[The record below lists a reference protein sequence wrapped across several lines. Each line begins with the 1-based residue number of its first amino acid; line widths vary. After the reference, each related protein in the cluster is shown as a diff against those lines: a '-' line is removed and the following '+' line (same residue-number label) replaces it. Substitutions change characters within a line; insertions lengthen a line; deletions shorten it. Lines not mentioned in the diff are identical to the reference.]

1 MRKSKQTTMTT
12 KEQSAYLLKLS
23 RRRKSSI
30 EVAAL
35 RRRPARTPLIQ
46 MSVPDLFEVD
56 RLVRVSCEDSRVKG
70 LTLKRLQAARYIFAA
85 AWDTFQ

>member
-1 MRKSKQTTMTT
+1 
-12 KEQSAYLLKLS
+12 
-23 RRRKSSI
+23 
-30 EVAAL
+30 V
-35 RRRPARTPLIQ
+35 
-46 MSVPDLFEVD
+46 VD